1 MNCKVLNLATDVFE
15 PCISED
21 RQTVRH
27 CLSTSEDLTLIQRQ
41 AKEKSSQNLA
51 LRPDLS
57 AVSKSSRHDATTAA
71 TPRKTLLSRQ
81 SVQALKR
88 SLSSNTVPYCM
99 SSKRVLQR
107 KLSDI
112 FFKKNNCIFTSSTRG
127 NAAILAVSLYSH
139 GQRCISFCLKCMFC
153 LADQLRRRGYS
164 RYRSCLGFVRMSLR
178 PLLLMIDKMFLNVSW
193 LMTDSMIS

>member
-1 MNCKVLNLATDVFE
+1 MEILQVGSRLIDMNCKVLHLATDVFE

-71 TPRKTLLSRQ
+71 TPRKTLLSDHCPATQ
-81 SVQALKR
+81 CH
-88 SLSSNTVPYCM
+88 TV
-99 SSKRVLQR
+99 
-107 KLSDI
+107 
-112 FFKKNNCIFTSSTRG
+112 
-127 NAAILAVSLYSH
+127 
-139 GQRCISFCLKCMFC
+139 
-153 LADQLRRRGYS
+153 
-164 RYRSCLGFVRMSLR
+164 
-178 PLLLMIDKMFLNVSW
+178 
-193 LMTDSMIS
+193 